1 MKIGILGAGPAGL
14 YGAYLLKRARPDVDI
29 RVVEQNPA
37 DATFGFGV
45 VFSEQALGFLARD
58 DPQTHA
64 YITPHMEAWNDL
76 TVVHRDVSI
85 AIDGVGFTAIGRLQL
100 LRLLQDR
107 ARSVGVEPR
116 FESPASSLDAFA
128 DADLVI
134 GADGVNSLVRNSR
147 ASEFGATV
155 MHGSNKFIWYGVSK
169 PYPTLTQTFRET
181 DHGALTV
188 HHYRYAPDRS
198 TFLVEVDAP
207 TWQRTGFG
215 RMDAA
220 ATRAY
225 CEQVFE
231 SELDGHRLVANKSV
245 WRNFPVVHNQRWWTG
260 NKVLVGDALHTAHFS
275 IGSGT
280 RLAMED
286 MIALVKALGEHPGSV
301 REALE
306 SYESSRRPIVETL
319 VKAANA
325 SMSWYEHMG
334 EHMRLTP
341 HDFVYSYITRSGR
354 ISDERLRQ
362 IAPSFMATYEQHRGS
377 AAAQGKEK

>member
-1 MKIGILGAGPAGL
+1 MKIGIVGAGPAGL
-14 YGAYLLKRARPDVDI
+14 YGAYLLKRARPDAEI
-29 RVVEQNPA
+29 RIVEQNPA

-45 VFSEQALGFLARD
+45 VFSEQALSFLAKD
-58 DPQTHA
+58 DPETHA

-107 ARSVGVEPR
+107 VRSVGIEPH
-116 FESPASSLDAFA
+116 FESPLSSLDTFA
-128 DADLVI
+128 DADLII
-134 GADGVNSLVRNSR
+134 GADGVNSLVRNSHAAR
-147 ASEFGATV
+147 FGSTLS
-155 MHGSNKFIWYGVSK
+155 HGSNKFIWYGVSK
-169 PYPTLTQTFRET
+169 PYSTLTQTFRET

-188 HHYRYAPDRS
+188 HHYRYAPDSS

-207 TWQRTGFG
+207 TWQRAGFG
-215 RMDAA
+215 RMDDAV
-220 ATRAY
+220 TRAY
-225 CEQVFE
+225 CEKVFE
-231 SELDGHRLVANKSV
+231 AELDGHRLIANKSI
-245 WRNFPVVHNQRWWTG
+245 WRNFPVVHNQKWCVD

-286 MIALVKALGEHPGSV
+286 MIALVKALGEHPHSV
-301 REALE
+301 RDALE
-306 SYESSRRPIVETL
+306 NYEATRRPIVETL

-325 SMSWYEHMG
+325 SLSWYEHMA
-334 EHMRLTP
+334 EHMRLEP
-341 HDFVYSYITRSGR
+341 HDFVYSYITRTGR
-354 ISDERLRQ
+354 IGAERLRQ

-377 AAAQGKEK
+377 AAAPS

>member
-1 MKIGILGAGPAGL
+1 LKIAIVGAGPAGL
-14 YGAYLLKRARPDVDI
+14 YGAYLLKRALPDSDI
-29 RVVEQNPA
+29 RIVEQNPA

-58 DPQTHA
+58 DQQTHA

-85 AIDGVGFTAIGRLQL
+85 AIDGVGFTAIGRLKL
-100 LRLLQDR
+100 LQLLQDR
-107 ARSVGVEPR
+107 VRGVGIEPR
-116 FESPASSLDAFA
+116 FESPLSALDAFA
-128 DADLVI
+128 DADLII
-134 GADGVNSLVRNSR
+134 GADGVNSLVRNSC
-147 ASEFGATV
+147 AAEFGATV
-155 MHGSNKFIWYGVSK
+155 THGSNKFIWYGVAK

-207 TWQRTGFG
+207 TWQRTGFD

-231 SELDGHRLVANKSV
+231 PELDGHRLIANKSI
-245 WRNFPVVHNQRWWTG
+245 WRNFPLVHNQRWWVG

-286 MIALVKALGEHPGSV
+286 MIALVKALGEHPSSA
-301 REALE
+301 RDALE
-306 SYESSRRPIVETL
+306 SYEASRRPIVETL

-325 SMSWYEHMG
+325 SLNWYEHMA
-334 EHMRLTP
+334 EHMRLEP
-341 HDFVYSYITRSGR
+341 QDFVYSYITRSGR

-377 AAAQGKEK
+377 AATRS